1 MTVLGVEVGA
11 KADVLPMTRT
21 DRRARRTR
29 FIMSVGVVV
38 VGIEKL
44 LVRYGGGGGNS
55 NR

>member
-21 DRRARRTR
+21 DRRARRRR

-38 VGIEKL
+38 VGI
-44 LVRYGGGGGNS
+44 
-55 NR
+55 